1 MQHAAGLKGEPVGES
16 KKDERGD
23 KALGMEQG
31 ITRRDFLNS
40 TLLASGAAL
49 LAPLTPAELLAKAA
63 AQGEDWSGP
72 GGVGD
77 YAQSN
82 GNTLAVLTA
91 GHKIRDH
98 AYDTLPATVVDTG
111 ETYDC
116 VVVGGG
122 ISGLASALFF
132 KRRAG
137 EGMKCLVLDDHPIFG
152 GEAKRN
158 EFLVDGHR
166 LIAHQGSAFFPVPYP
181 YSFIGRFYESVGL
194 KQPRLAYQT
203 WGGPGPEMV
212 VSTTPYGAPGM
223 DRGQYG
229 IFFGARFGQKPGMWL
244 IDPLGK
250 KLAGAPIPDNTRAE
264 WLKILTDTTRP
275 GWQRPKPQYDGDPI
289 SRQLDTITLEDH
301 LMDRYG
307 VSRDTVRTYM
317 LDEGSGFG
325 LGPDALS
332 AFSEYAPDMLHPL
345 PDQDNSS
352 DQMFPGGNAGFARLI
367 TKTLLPG
374 AISGD
379 DTVEGI
385 CRGMV
390 NFGILDR
397 VGSPTR
403 IRLSS
408 TVVWVQHDGDPDK
421 SATVTVVYTR
431 GAKVYRVKARS
442 VVMAGGSWTTKH
454 IVRDLPAAQREAY
467 GQFYRSP
474 AMMANVALRNWKFLA
489 KLGITGCRW
498 FEGVGSYLQVRKIA
512 LCGADSPTISPE
524 QPIVL
529 ALKVVFPFPGLPTDQ
544 QGHRGRYQLISTSFR
559 DYERQIRQQFHD
571 MFARANF
578 DAKRDIAGLVLN
590 RWGHAYL
597 SPQPGWYYGKDGKPS
612 PRDVLRAE
620 PFGRIAF
627 ANTDLSGNMDHRSS
641 ILEADRAVGQLLDQV
656 LKA

>member
-1 MQHAAGLKGEPVGES
+1 MGEAHDKPE
-16 KKDERGD
+16 D
-23 KALGMEQG
+23 KALGMERQ

-40 TLLASGAAL
+40 TLLASGAML
-49 LAPLTPAELLAKAA
+49 LAPLTPAELLAQAA
-63 AQGEDWSGP
+63 AQGKDWSGP

-77 YAQSN
+77 YADSN
-82 GNTLAVLTA
+82 GNTLEVLTA

-98 AYDTLPATVVDTG
+98 AYDALPADVVETH
-111 ETYDC
+111 ETYAC

-122 ISGLASALFF
+122 ISGLAAALFL

-158 EFLVDGHR
+158 EFMVDGHR
-166 LIAHQGSAFFPVPYP
+166 LVAHQGSAFYPVPYP

-194 KQPRLAYQT
+194 KQPRLEYQK

-212 VSTTPYGAPGM
+212 VSTTPYGSPGM

-229 IFFGARFGQKPGMWL
+229 IYFGARFGQKRGMWV

-250 KLAGAPIPDNTRAE
+250 KLEGAPLPETTRAE
-264 WLKILTDTTRP
+264 WMKVLAGTTRP
-275 GWQRPKPQYDGDPI
+275 GWQQPRPQYDGDPV
-289 SRQLDTITLEDH
+289 SRRLDTITLEDH

-307 VSRDTVRTYM
+307 VSRDTVRTY
-317 LDEGSGFG
+317 LSDEGSGFG

-332 AFSEYAPDMLHPL
+332 AFSAYAPDMLHPL
-345 PDQDNSS
+345 PDDDAG

-367 TKTLLPG
+367 MKALLPG
-374 AISGD
+374 SISGG
-379 DTVEGI
+379 DTVEEV

-390 NFGILDR
+390 NFGVLDR
-397 VGSPTR
+397 LGSATR
-403 IRLSS
+403 VRLNS
-408 TVVWVQHDGDPDK
+408 TVVWVQHDGEAEK
-421 SATVTVVYTR
+421 SQTVTVAYAR
-431 GAKVYRVKARS
+431 GSKVYRVRARC

-474 AMMANVALRNWKFLA
+474 AMMANVAVRNWKFLA
-489 KLGITGCRW
+489 KMGITGCRW

-512 LCGADSPTISPE
+512 LCGADSPTISPD

-529 ALKVVFPFPGLPTDQ
+529 NLKVIFPFPGQPTDQ
-544 QGHRGRYQLISTSFR
+544 QGHRGRYQLISTPFKE
-559 DYERQIRQQFHD
+559 YELQIRQQFQE
-571 MFARANF
+571 MFSGGGF
-578 DAKRDIAGLVLN
+578 EAKRDIAGIVLN

-597 SPQPGWYYGKDGKPS
+597 SPQPGWYYGMQGKPA
-612 PRDVLRAE
+612 PRDVLRGE

>member
-1 MQHAAGLKGEPVGES
+1 MPARGEFMGEAHD
-16 KKDERGD
+16 KPED
-23 KALGMEQG
+23 KALGMERQ

-40 TLLASGAAL
+40 TLLASGAML
-49 LAPLTPAELLAKAA
+49 LAPLTPAELLAQAA
-63 AQGEDWSGP
+63 AQGKDWSGP

-77 YAQSN
+77 YADSN
-82 GNTLAVLTA
+82 GNTLEVLTA

-98 AYDTLPATVVDTG
+98 AYDALPADVVETH
-111 ETYDC
+111 ETYAC

-122 ISGLASALFF
+122 ISGLAAALFL

-158 EFLVDGHR
+158 EFMVDGHR
-166 LIAHQGSAFFPVPYP
+166 LVAHQGSAFYPVPYP

-194 KQPRLAYQT
+194 KQPRLEYQK

-212 VSTTPYGAPGM
+212 VSTTPYGSPGM

-229 IFFGARFGQKPGMWL
+229 IYFGARFGQKRGMWV

-250 KLAGAPIPDNTRAE
+250 KLEGAPLPETTRAE
-264 WLKILTDTTRP
+264 WMKVLAGTTRP
-275 GWQRPKPQYDGDPI
+275 GWQQPRPQYDGDPV
-289 SRQLDTITLEDH
+289 SRRLDTITLEDH

-307 VSRDTVRTYM
+307 VSRDTVRTY
-317 LDEGSGFG
+317 LSDEGSGFG

-332 AFSEYAPDMLHPL
+332 AFSAYAPDMLHPL
-345 PDQDNSS
+345 PDDDAG

-367 TKTLLPG
+367 MKALLPG
-374 AISGD
+374 SISGG
-379 DTVEGI
+379 DTVEEV

-390 NFGILDR
+390 NFGVLDR
-397 VGSPTR
+397 LGSATR
-403 IRLSS
+403 VRLNS
-408 TVVWVQHDGDPDK
+408 TVGWVQHDGEAEK
-421 SATVTVVYTR
+421 SQTVTVAYAR
-431 GAKVYRVKARS
+431 GSKVYRVRARC

-474 AMMANVALRNWKFLA
+474 AMMANVAVRNWKFLA
-489 KLGITGCRW
+489 KMGITGCRW

-512 LCGADSPTISPE
+512 LCGADSPTISPD

-529 ALKVVFPFPGLPTDQ
+529 NLKVIFPFPGQPTDQ
-544 QGHRGRYQLISTSFR
+544 QGHRGRYQLISTPFKE
-559 DYERQIRQQFHD
+559 YELQIRQQFQE
-571 MFARANF
+571 MFSGGGF
-578 DAKRDIAGLVLN
+578 EAKRDIAGIVLN

-597 SPQPGWYYGKDGKPS
+597 SPQPGWYYGMQGKPA
-612 PRDVLRAE
+612 PRDVLRGE

>member
-1 MQHAAGLKGEPVGES
+1 MTRR
-16 KKDERGD
+16 KDEFGD

-40 TLLASGAAL
+40 TLLASGAML

-77 YAQSN
+77 YADSN

-98 AYDTLPATVVDTG
+98 AYDTLPAEVVETH

-122 ISGLASALFF
+122 ISGLAAALLF
-132 KRRAG
+132 KQRAG

-158 EFLVDGHR
+158 EFMVDGHR
-166 LIAHQGSAFFPVPYP
+166 LIAHQGSAFYFVPYP

-194 KQPRLAYQT
+194 KQPRLEYQK
-203 WGGPGPEMV
+203 WGGTGPEMV
-212 VSTTPYGAPGM
+212 VSTTPYGAPGL

-229 IFFGARFGQKPGMWL
+229 IFFGARFGQKPGMWVV
-244 IDPLGK
+244 DPLGK
-250 KLAGAPIPDNTRAE
+250 KLADAPIPETTRAE
-264 WLKILTDTTRP
+264 WMKMLTGTARP
-275 GWQRPKPQYDGDPI
+275 GWQEPRPQYDGDPV
-289 SRQLDTITLEDH
+289 SRQLDTISLEDH

-307 VSRDTVRTYM
+307 VSREAVRTF
-317 LDEGSGFG
+317 LTDEGSGFG

-332 AFSEYAPDMLHPL
+332 AFSAYAPDMLHPL
-345 PDQDNSS
+345 PDNGEN
-352 DQMFPGGNAGFARLI
+352 QMFPGGNAGFARLI
-367 TKTLLPG
+367 MKTLLPG
-374 AISGD
+374 SISGGES
-379 DTVEGI
+379 VEEV
-385 CRGMV
+385 CRGAV

-397 VGSPTR
+397 QGSPTR
-403 IRLSS
+403 VRLNA
-408 TVVWVQHDGDPDK
+408 TVVWVQHDGEPEK
-421 SATVTVVYTR
+421 SQTVTIAYTL

-442 VVMAGGSWTTKH
+442 VVMAGGSWTTKN
-454 IVRDLPAAQREAY
+454 IVRDLGAPQREAY

-474 AMMANVALRNWKFLA
+474 AMMANVAVRNWKFLA

-498 FEGVGSYLQVRKIA
+498 FEGVGSYMQVRKIA
-512 LCGADSPTISPE
+512 LVGADSPTISPE

-529 ALKVVFPFPGLPTDQ
+529 ALKVIFSFPGLATDQ
-544 QGHRGRYQLISTSFR
+544 QGHRGRYEMISTSFR
-559 DYERQIRQQFHD
+559 EYERQIRRQFDD
-571 MFARANF
+571 MFSRAGF
-578 DAKRDIAGLVLN
+578 DTKHDIAGIVLN

-597 SPQPGWYYGKDGKPS
+597 SPQPGWYYGKDGKAA

-620 PFGRIAF
+620 PFGRIVF

-641 ILEADRAVGQLLDQV
+641 ILEADRAVRQLLDQV
-656 LKA
+656 VKG

>member
-1 MQHAAGLKGEPVGES
+1 MGGVKE
-16 KKDERGD
+16 ERGD

-40 TLLASGAAL
+40 TLLASGAML
-49 LAPLTPAELLAKAA
+49 LAPLTPAELLARAA

-77 YAQSN
+77 YADSN

-98 AYDTLPATVVDTG
+98 AYEMLPSDVVETH

-122 ISGLASALFF
+122 ISGLAAALFF
-132 KRRAG
+132 KQRAG
-137 EGMKCLVLDDHPIFG
+137 EGMKCLVLDDHAIFG

-166 LIAHQGSAFFPVPYP
+166 LIAHQGSAFYFVPYP
-181 YSFIGRFYESVGL
+181 YSFIGRFYDSVGL
-194 KQPRLAYQT
+194 KQPRLEYQK

-212 VSTTPYGAPGM
+212 VSTTPYGAPGL
-223 DRGQYG
+223 DHGQYG
-229 IFFGARFGQKPGMWL
+229 IFFGAKFGQKAGMWVV
-244 IDPLGK
+244 DPLGK
-250 KLAGAPIPDNTRAE
+250 KLAGAPIPEATRAE
-264 WLKILTDTTRP
+264 WMKMLTGTARP
-275 GWQRPKPQYDGDPI
+275 GWQEPRPQYDGDPV

-307 VSRDTVRTYM
+307 VTREAVRTF
-317 LDEGSGFG
+317 LTDEGSGFG

-332 AFSEYAPDMLHPL
+332 AFSAYAPDMLHPL
-345 PDQDNSS
+345 PDNGEN
-352 DQMFPGGNAGFARLI
+352 QMFPGGNAGFARLI
-367 TKTLLPG
+367 MKTLLPG
-374 AISGD
+374 AISGGD
-379 DTVEGI
+379 SVEEV
-385 CRGMV
+385 CRGAV

-397 VGSPTR
+397 LGSATR
-403 IRLSS
+403 VRLNV
-408 TVVWVQHDGDPDK
+408 TVAWVQHDGEPEK
-421 SATVTVVYTR
+421 SQTVTIAYAR
-431 GAKVYRVKARS
+431 GAKIYRVKARS
-442 VVMAGGSWTTKH
+442 VVMAGGSWTTKN
-454 IVRDLPAAQREAY
+454 IVRDLGAAQREAY

-474 AMMANVALRNWKFLA
+474 AMMANVAVRNWKFLA

-498 FEGVGSYLQVRKIA
+498 FEGVGSYMQVRKIA
-512 LCGADSPTISPE
+512 LVGADSPTISPE

-529 ALKVVFPFPGLPTDQ
+529 ALKVIFPFPGLPTDQ

-559 DYERQIRQQFHD
+559 EYERQIRQQFDD
-571 MFARANF
+571 MFSRAGF
-578 DAKRDIAGLVLN
+578 DPKHDIAGIVLN

-627 ANTDLSGNMDHRSS
+627 ANTDLSGNMDHRAS
-641 ILEADRAVGQLLDQV
+641 ILEADRAVRQLLDQV
-656 LKA
+656 VRG